1 MRDFD
6 KCWYEDVCE
15 NKSNNCLAI
24 CEQYREMKYLMEHS
38 GLPKAKQQI
47 ISLEPSKVDLQSF
60 KRLRDIKNNIVN
72 FVDGGKN
79 LYICS
84 KNTGNG
90 KTCWSIKLLQQYFND
105 VWYEYILYE
114 IKYGFKIRGLF
125 IHVPTFLNKCK
136 DFKTNDTDF
145 EEFKSL
151 VTKVD
156 LVVWDEITSTEIS
169 NYDYSQLLSYIDS
182 RYLAEKSNIYT
193 GGVVSREDMSK
204 RLDAKLTSR
213 IWNSNTEIIE
223 FFGGDRR

>member
-6 KCWYEDVCE
+6 RCWYENVCD
-15 NKSNNCLAI
+15 NRSPNCLAT

-38 GLPKAKQQI
+38 GLPKAKQQPI
-47 ISLEPSKVDLQSF
+47 TLTPTKCDLEAF
-60 KRLRDIKNNIVN
+60 RRLRDIKTDIVD
-72 FVDGGKN
+72 FVDNGQN

-136 DFKTNDTDF
+136 DFKNTDTEF
-145 EEFKSL
+145 EEYKKL
-151 VTKVD
+151 IPKVD
-156 LVVWDEITSTEIS
+156 LIVWDEITSTEIS
-169 NYDYSQLLSYIDS
+169 NYDYSQLLSLIDA
-182 RYLAEKSNIYT
+182 RYLAEKANIYT
-193 GGVVSREDMSK
+193 GGVTSREDMEK
-204 RLDAKLTSR
+204 RLDAKITSR
-213 IWNSNTEIIE
+213 IWNNSTEVIE